1 MTFVKICGITSV
13 DDARTAL
20 EAGADAIGINFV
32 AGTPRFVQTDAAR
45 KISRTVMG
53 RVVRVGVFRNASED
67 EIRRA
72 VEEVGLDVVQLH
84 GEEPP
89 EFVEA
94 LPYAV
99 LKALPGDA
107 ELLERAERYRG
118 CDLLVDSPSGGGSGT
133 PWPFERARALVS
145 CGRRVWIAGGLG
157 PENVAEAVRA
167 ARPHGVDAS
176 SSLEQ
181 EPGRKDPER
190 VRAFVRAAHEAEGAG
205 EQPDPRGYFGRFG
218 GRSVPE
224 TLMPALEELTEAH
237 RVLRED
243 PEFARELRET
253 LASYAGRPTP
263 LYFAERI
270 SEDLGPRI
278 YLKRE
283 DLAHTGA
290 HKINNAIGQVLIAR
304 RMGKRRVIAETG
316 AGQHGVA
323 TATACARYGLECEVY
338 MGEEDMERQALNVF
352 RMELLGATVIPVSS
366 GSRTLK
372 DAMNEALRDWA
383 THVRTTYYVI
393 GSTAGPHPY
402 PMLVRDLQVVIGQEA
417 REQILAAEGRLPDL
431 LVACVGG
438 GSNAL
443 GLFHPFYED
452 REVRMVGVEAG
463 GEGIETGPHGAS
475 LSAGTHGVLHGSF
488 SCILQDDAGQIF
500 PAHSISAGLDYP
512 GVGPEHAFYK
522 ETGRAEYVPA
532 TDDEAL
538 EAFVYLTRME
548 GICPAFETA
557 HAIAELRKRSP
568 SLGRDR
574 IVIVSLSGRG
584 DKDVMQA
591 RDLLGG
597 RL

>member
-13 DDARTAL
+13 EDARAAL
-20 EAGADAIGINFV
+20 DAGADAIGINFV
-32 AGTPRFVQTDAAR
+32 PGTPRFVRADSAR
-45 KISRTVMG
+45 EISRVIM
-53 RVVRVGVFRNASED
+53 RRAVRVGVFRDASPD
-67 EIRRA
+67 EIRRT
-72 VEEVGLDVVQLH
+72 VESVGLDVVQLH

-99 LKALPGDA
+99 LKALPADG
-107 ELLERAERYRG
+107 ELVERAGRYRG
-118 CDLLVDSPSGGGSGT
+118 CDLLVDSPSGGGSDT
-133 PWPFERARALVS
+133 PWSFERARALVS
-145 CGRRVWIAGGLG
+145 CVRRVWIAGGLG

-176 SSLEQ
+176 SSLER

-190 VRAFVRAAHEAEGAG
+190 VRAFVRAAHEADGIG
-205 EQPDPRGYFGRFG
+205 TQPDARGYFGRFG
-218 GRSVPE
+218 GRYVPE
-224 TLMPALEELTEAH
+224 TLMPALEELTEAY

-243 PEFARELRET
+243 GAFAEELQEA
-253 LASYAGRPTP
+253 LATYAGRPTP
-263 LYFAERI
+263 LYLAERI

-290 HKINNAIGQVLIAR
+290 HKINNALGQVLIAR

-352 RMELLGATVIPVSS
+352 RMELLGARVLPVSS

-372 DAMNEALRDWA
+372 DALNEALRDWA

-402 PMLVRDLQVVIGQEA
+402 PMLVRDLQKVIGQEA
-417 REQILAAEGRLPDL
+417 REQILEAEGRLPDL

-463 GEGIETGPHGAS
+463 GEGVETGPHGAS

-488 SCILQDDAGQIF
+488 SSILQDDAGQIF

-512 GVGPEHAFYK
+512 GAGPEHAFYK
-522 ETGRAEYVPA
+522 ETGRAEYVPV
-532 TDDEAL
+532 TDEEAL

-557 HAIAELRKRSP
+557 HAIAELPKRAP
-568 SLGRDR
+568 GLGRDA
-574 IVIVSLSGRG
+574 IVIVNLSGRG
-584 DKDVMQA
+584 DKDAMQA
-591 RDLLGG
+591 RDLLRG